1 MKKRI
6 GVVADDVTGANDIGV
21 MFRKGGYR
29 SAVFPLCL
37 LSLCDWKK
45 ECEELDV
52 IIIDTDSRFDD
63 PETAAGKVAQATAL
77 LQELPCDR
85 YFKKTCSVFRGNVGA
100 EFDSMQDALGVS
112 CSMVIAGFPGNGR
125 TTVDGIHYVYGTR
138 LEDSQFRTDPIHPM
152 DTSYLPAV
160 MHRQTERKI
169 GQITWKDLDQGLDY
183 VVDKKE
189 QLKKSCSYV
198 LFDIR
203 NQEDLK
209 LTARAVADETSL
221 CGSSAI
227 GEELPAAFRELE
239 EEGQAPVF
247 LIAGSL
253 TRQSIAQTE
262 YLRTK
267 GYPVI
272 SFDTQAIF
280 EEEAFAREE
289 ERLAEEALK
298 AMRFTPL
305 MQAPMVLV
313 HSAQQPEKV
322 KATKEKGQRLGFT
335 HEEIGKRISGCLCR
349 VTRRVLSETGC
360 RKLVVAGGD
369 TSAAVTGELEIYRM
383 EIGEEIEA
391 GVPVMTGKTNLGEMS
406 LVLKSGS
413 FGSES
418 FLEKAARYV

>member
-29 SAVFPLCL
+29 SAVFPLSL
-37 LSLCDWKK
+37 LSLCDLKG
-45 ECEELDV
+45 ECEELDA

-63 PETAAGKVAQATAL
+63 PRTAADKVAQATRL

-85 YFKKTCSVFRGNVGA
+85 YFNKTCSVFRGNIGA
-100 EFDSMQDALGVS
+100 EFDSMQDVLGVS

-152 DTSYLPAV
+152 DISFLPDI
-160 MHRQTERKI
+160 MSRQTDRKI
-169 GQITWKDLDQGLDY
+169 SQITWEDLDKGLEH
-183 VVDKKE
+183 VIGKKE
-189 QLKKSCSYV
+189 ELKKQCAYI

-203 NQEDLK
+203 HQEDLK
-209 LTARAVADETSL
+209 LVARAVADEINL

-227 GEELPAAFRELE
+227 GEELPAAIREMCE
-239 EEGQAPVF
+239 DGQDPVF

-262 YLRTK
+262 YLRGK

-272 SFDTQAIF
+272 TFDTETIF
-280 EEEAFAREE
+280 DEEAFSREE
-289 ERLAEEALK
+289 ERLAGEALK
-298 AMRFTPL
+298 AMK
-305 MQAPMVLV
+305 QAPLVLV
-313 HSAQQPEKV
+313 HSAQQPERV
-322 KATKEKGQRLGFT
+322 QATKEKGQKLRFT

-349 VTRRVLSETGC
+349 VTRRVLTETGC

-391 GVPVMTGKTNLGEMS
+391 GVPAMTGKTNLGEMS